1 MKKYIKIAVRIN
13 ESVYRRIRHSHIV
26 YSCRY
31 LLLYVNEYCIFPSVE
46 CWILNI
52 FSVKTC

>member
-1 MKKYIKIAVRIN
+1 MIFYGSRNIKNVACVNVIVF
-13 ESVYRRIRHSHIV
+13 HSYIV
-26 YSCRY
+26 YSCRH